1 MMNINNP
8 NFSALEKNIIDVIKE
23 EQIKLG
29 YRSETIR
36 LYYPMES
43 INNLLKGNYS
53 LAELIGILDQFCES
67 VNTRLGNMTHSNV
80 NRRFC
85 FTIPPNGVTYVHEK
99 VEDSCFLRNL
109 IEKIG
114 SHNCTL
120 DGILDVFHKYSDKV
134 ICSGINN
141 GEFDYLVYFQD
152 ENPDSYRYC
161 LKFEDCHVIYHRFTK
176 DDYRIFDF

>member
-8 NFSALEKNIIDVIKE
+8 NFNALENHIIDVIKE

-43 INNLLKGNYS
+43 INNLLGVEYS
-53 LAELIGILDQFCES
+53 LTELIEILDQFCES
-67 VNTRLGNMTHSNV
+67 VNTRLGNVTHSNV

-85 FTIPPNGVTYVHEK
+85 FTIPPNGVTYVHEN
-99 VEDSCFLRNL
+99 VEDRSFLRDF
-109 IEKIG
+109 IEIIG
-114 SHNCTL
+114 RHNCTL
-120 DGILDVFHKYSDKV
+120 DEILDVFHKHSDKV
-134 ICSGINN
+134 ICNKIDN

-152 ENPDSYRYC
+152 EIPDSYMYC

-176 DDYRIFDF
+176 DDYRKFDF